1 MRTENETGSA
11 PPVDLYSG
19 LREMILR
26 PVQTLVPPW
35 SWKAAALSAI
45 VRAGSFFVS
54 NLRSGPREAVRAML
68 VEAVFAVF
76 TAGIIGA
83 ISQRLR
89 AANPAWATA
98 AVVCLGL
105 PGAMT
110 LAQFLVHRAAHT
122 PHVGPGLVAS
132 FCLAASAAAFTW
144 YAMRH
149 GALLGG
155 ARSTSLR
162 HDLQSLPGI
171 TLGFVLAVPRRVW
184 RLLQRG

>member
-76 TAGIIGA
+76 TAGFIGA
-83 ISQRLR
+83 I
-89 AANPAWATA
+89 
-98 AVVCLGL
+98 
-105 PGAMT
+105 
-110 LAQFLVHRAAHT
+110 
-122 PHVGPGLVAS
+122 
-132 FCLAASAAAFTW
+132 
-144 YAMRH
+144 
-149 GALLGG
+149 
-155 ARSTSLR
+155 
-162 HDLQSLPGI
+162 
-171 TLGFVLAVPRRVW
+171 
-184 RLLQRG
+184 